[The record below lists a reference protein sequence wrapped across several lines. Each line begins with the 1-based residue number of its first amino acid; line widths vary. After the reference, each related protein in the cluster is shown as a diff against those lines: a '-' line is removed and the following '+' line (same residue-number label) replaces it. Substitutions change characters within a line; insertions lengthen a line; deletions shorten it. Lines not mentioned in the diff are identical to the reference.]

1 MQILQVLFL
10 MDMLKSWLAF
20 VFFFFDYEFSVSNRK
35 KNLLYCKWQDCI
47 AEMLTSKQKTV

>member
-20 VFFFFDYEFSVSNRK
+20 IFLFDYEFSIPNKK
-35 KNLLYCKWQDCI
+35 KNFLYYMWQVCI
-47 AEMLTSKQKTV
+47 AEILTPKQKSV